1 MTRQSISFTEPNNK
15 WLNVQIQSN
24 EYNSKSEL
32 VNDLIRKAR
41 TKEDELNLIRAKLIQ
56 AEKSDFTHQGQKE
69 MLAEFKKE
77 LNIEQSLSN
86 QS

>member
-1 MTRQSISFTEPNNK
+1 MSRQSISFTEPNNK
-15 WLNVQIQSN
+15 WLNGQIESN

-41 TKEDELNLIRAKLIQ
+41 ANEDELNLIRAKLIQ
-56 AEKSDFTHQGQKE
+56 AEKSNFTQQGQKE

-77 LNIEQSLSN
+77 LNFEKSL
-86 QS
+86 